1 MFFLHCMIKILTDEK
16 FLVELMNWLRN
27 RFIFCNSIHR
37 AIWWVNKNDESILF
51 FLIFL
56 LEKAAFDLLVF
67 CFITAWFSLDM
78 SGETNSF
85 MSLVCSPVCW
95 DWFVYWWYVSTSS
108 WSLTSRM
115 QVQFLM
121 THVLHQKSFILLH
134 MEHQSI
140 YSFGDIFP
148 FSSDFFTYELKNLL
162 SCTS

>member
-78 SGETNSF
+78 SGETNSC

-95 DWFVYWWYVSTSS
+95 DWFVYWWYDLLHHDHWPAECRYNFLWHMFFINNLLYCFTWSTN
-108 WSLTSRM
+108 
-115 QVQFLM
+115 QY
-121 THVLHQKSFILLH
+121 ILL
-134 MEHQSI
+134 
-140 YSFGDIFP
+140 GIFFLFP
-148 FSSDFFTYELKNLL
+148 QTSLLMSSKIL